1 MKKLLSILL
10 FVLLLLCGCRSG
22 NVHKN
27 KNSEVVIALLDTGV
41 SSSAVISS
49 HLRTGYNYVTES
61 DNTEDQ
67 INHGTAVA
75 SIILGSESAEIE
87 PLSPNAYVVPLVIVT
102 KVDGKTTAASTDTLA
117 KAIRESV
124 DIYGADIINVS
135 LGIQT
140 ENKALSDAIDYA
152 EKMGVLVVAAVGNG
166 GKDSNPYYPA
176 SYETVLAVGS
186 CDKNGHESDF
196 SQTGADVL
204 AQGEDIL
211 LASRNGQK
219 YGTKGTSY
227 ATGFVSATAANYL
240 SENPSVTTTKLR
252 DYLKM
257 QQYFQK
263 NN

>member
-1 MKKLLSILL
+1 MKKLLSILCV
-10 FVLLLLCGCRSG
+10 FLLLCGCRSG
-22 NVHKN
+22 NVNKN
-27 KNSEVVIALLDTGV
+27 KRPEVVIVLLDTGV

-49 HLRTGYNYVTES
+49 HLRRGYNYVTES

-67 INHGTAVA
+67 INHGTAIA

-102 KVDGKTTAASTDTLA
+102 KVNGKTAAASPDTLA
-117 KAIRESV
+117 KAIREGV
-124 DIYGADIINVS
+124 DVYGADIINVS
-135 LGIQT
+135 LGVQA
-140 ENKALSDAIDYA
+140 ENKALSDAINYA
-152 EKMGVLVVAAVGNG
+152 ENMGVLVVAAVGNG

-211 LASRNGQK
+211 LASRNGKK

-227 ATGFVSATAANYL
+227 ATGFVSSVAANYL
-240 SENPSVTTTKLR
+240 SENPSATTAQLR

-257 QQYFQK
+257 QQYFQ
-263 NN
+263 NSN

>member
-1 MKKLLSILL
+1 MKKLLSILCV
-10 FVLLLLCGCRSG
+10 FLLLCGCRSG
-22 NVHKN
+22 NANKN
-27 KNSEVVIALLDTGV
+27 KSSEVVIALLDTGV

-61 DNTEDQ
+61 NDTEDQ

-102 KVDGKTTAASTDTLA
+102 KVDGKTAAASPDTLA

-124 DIYGADIINVS
+124 DVYGADIINVS

-140 ENKALSDAIDYA
+140 ENKALSEAIDYA
-152 EKMGVLVVAAVGNG
+152 EEMGVLVVAAVGND
-166 GKDSNPYYPA
+166 GKDGNPYYPA

-196 SQTGADVL
+196 SQIGADVL

-227 ATGFVSATAANYL
+227 ATGFVSAAAANFL
-240 SENPSVTTTKLR
+240 SENPSVTTAELR
-252 DYLKM
+252 DYLKT
-257 QQYFQK
+257 QQYFQ
-263 NN
+263 NIN